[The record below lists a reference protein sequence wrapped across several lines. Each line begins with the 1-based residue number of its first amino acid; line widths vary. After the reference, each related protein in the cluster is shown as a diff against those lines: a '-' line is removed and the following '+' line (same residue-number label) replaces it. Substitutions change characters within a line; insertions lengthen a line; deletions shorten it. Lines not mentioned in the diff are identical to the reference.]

1 MRLSVLSFLFL
12 ALLGCSSTGGSK
24 APVTALAVAPTSQ
37 TPPVYQVSQEK
48 YQSSLKEIKA
58 LIQKLNM
65 IIRDQDYQTWVSYL
79 DQAYIQSYSDPAYLS
94 KLSEKPILK
103 KNNIRILTL
112 EDYFTYVVVPSRSN
126 SEEVDDITFI
136 DENRVEAWMMIKNQK
151 ALLYQLKLY
160 GKEWK
165 ISYW

>member
-1 MRLSVLSFLFL
+1 MRFSVLSFLFL
-12 ALLGCSSTGGSK
+12 ALVGCSSTGGSK
-24 APVTALAVAPTSQ
+24 APVTSIASASP

-58 LIQKLNM
+58 LIQKLNT
-65 IIRDQDYQTWVSYL
+65 IIQNQDYQTWLSYL
-79 DQAYIQSYSDPAYLS
+79 DQAYIQAYSNPDYLA
-94 KLSEKPILK
+94 KLSDKPILK
-103 KNNIRILTL
+103 KNNIRLLTL
-112 EDYFTYVVVPSRSN
+112 EDYFSYVVVPSRSIN
-126 SEEVDDITFI
+126 EEVDDITFI